1 MEEELFINSSTYL
14 ESLCRA
20 YKSLVDAG
28 LKKGHKVE
36 NLFEEVI
43 ELELELAIMGSK
55 KAKERVSKSSAKI
68 EEIKR

>member
-20 YKSLVDAG
+20 RHLVKDNWDLA
-28 LKKGHKVE
+28 E
-36 NLFEEVI
+36 EIEEVI
-43 ELELELAIMGSK
+43 RIEIKLAKLGSEKALE
-55 KAKERVSKSSAKI
+55 KASKSSAKI